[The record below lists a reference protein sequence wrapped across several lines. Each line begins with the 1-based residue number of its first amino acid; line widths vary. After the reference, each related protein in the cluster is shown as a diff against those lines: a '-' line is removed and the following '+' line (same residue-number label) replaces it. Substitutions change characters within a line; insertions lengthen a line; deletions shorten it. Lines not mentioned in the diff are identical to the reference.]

1 MRYSRNLK
9 KNIAIQCSMIGKEDI
24 FYAFFAGIASLVSAF
39 LIVYLI
45 SPNQFQN
52 NPSILSIALIVAIEI
67 IVFFSFFFA
76 MRRYS

>member
-1 MRYSRNLK
+1 
-9 KNIAIQCSMIGKEDI
+9 MIGKEDI